1 MQINY
6 RVQTHE
12 YNYLVLT
19 SQVLNRLNENAIAK
33 GYNRTL
39 MRGIFLEN
47 FEKGVSSSEMTDR
60 VILDGIPIEC
70 TLAMPHYHKQGKLTM
85 PHVRACFKIP
95 TITVAELS
103 EMQNKNGAFIRYKSL
118 EWRTVTIDIDGE
130 EWENIPTV
138 RPYAWLD
145 IPEASTYEKEI
156 YEDAKSKFANDAEAT
171 IEQVEEY
178 LAQAEKDFFRSL
190 SETEEE

>member
-19 SQVLNRLNENAIAK
+19 SQVLNRLNETAIEK
-33 GYNRTL
+33 GYNRSL
-39 MRGIFLEN
+39 LRGLFMEN
-47 FEKGVSSSEMTDR
+47 FEKGVASSEMTDR

-103 EMQNKNGAFIRYKSL
+103 EMQNTNVAFTGYKSL
-118 EWRTVTIDIDGE
+118 EWRTVSIDIDGE

-145 IPEASTYEKEI
+145 IPEASSYEKAI
-156 YEDAKSKFANDAEAT
+156 YEDANSKFANDAEAT

-178 LAQAEKDFFRSL
+178 LADAEKDFFRSL

>member
-19 SQVLNRLNENAIAK
+19 SQVLNKLNENAIEK
-33 GYNRTL
+33 GYNRSL
-39 MRGIFLEN
+39 LRGLFLEN
-47 FEKGVSSSEMTDR
+47 LEKGVEDSEKTDR
-60 VILDGIPIEC
+60 VILDGIPIQC
-70 TLAMPHYHKQGKLTM
+70 TLAMPHYHKAGKLTM
-85 PHVRACFKIP
+85 PHVRACFQIP
-95 TITVAELS
+95 TITVAEIS
-103 EMQNKNGAFIRYKSL
+103 EMQSKNVAFEGYKSL
-118 EWRTVTIDIDGE
+118 EWMTVTVDIDGE
-130 EWENIPTV
+130 EWENIPTI

-145 IPEASTYEKEI
+145 IPEASTYEKAI
-156 YEDAKSKFANDAEAT
+156 YETANNKFADDAEAT

-178 LAQAEKDFFRSL
+178 LAVAEKDFFRSL